1 MVANDALSFILS
13 TYDKEVISS
22 NSRLIEEKV
31 LSCASENDPSQG
43 NYFIFYTYRHV
54 HRLHAAGLYN
64 MKINTPH
71 FFLSIK
77 T

>member
-31 LSCASENDPSQG
+31 LSYASENDPSQG
-43 NYFIFYTYRHV
+43 IITSF
-54 HRLHAAGLYN
+54 
-64 MKINTPH
+64 
-71 FFLSIK
+71 SIH
-77 T
+77 TDMCIVCSWSV

>member
-43 NYFIFYTYRHV
+43 NYFIFYTYASS
-54 HRLHAAGLYN
+54 AAGLYN

>member
-31 LSCASENDPSQG
+31 LSYASENDPSQG
-43 NYFIFYTYRHV
+43 NYFIFYTDTDMCIV
-54 HRLHAAGLYN
+54 C
-64 MKINTPH
+64 
-71 FFLSIK
+71 SWSV
-77 T
+77 